1 MVGTTADDFSSRKDL
16 RQHMAK
22 AIALAD
28 NNDDRFSRLKS
39 RPRELLDFLKDV
51 RSEMRKVVA
60 PTWTEVRATTTIVIV
75 TVFIF
80 AAYFALVDFVVGQGV
95 TKFIY
100 HFTHNQ
106 KPAAAPDKDHA
117 AQTAPHRCTKKAHRP
132 WR

>member
-1 MVGTTADDFSSRKDL
+1 
-16 RQHMAK
+16 MAK
-22 AIALAD
+22 TIAVAD
-28 NNDDRFSRLKS
+28 QQTTGMDRLKS

-60 PTWTEVRATTTIVIV
+60 PTWTEVRATTSIVIV

-95 TKFIY
+95 TQFIY

-106 KPAAAPDKDHA
+106 
-117 AQTAPHRCTKKAHRP
+117 
-132 WR
+132 

>member
-1 MVGTTADDFSSRKDL
+1 
-16 RQHMAK
+16 MAK
-22 AIALAD
+22 TIAVAD
-28 NNDDRFSRLKS
+28 QQTTGMERLKS
-39 RPRELLDFLKDV
+39 RPRELIDFLKDV

-106 KPAAAPDKDHA
+106 
-117 AQTAPHRCTKKAHRP
+117 
-132 WR
+132 